1 MRLYDYIMDKVSR
14 CIALAPFMC
23 IIVLTSAI
31 WSCKSIQY
39 VPVETVKYDSIY
51 INKVQVDSVY
61 HRDSIYVVDKGD
73 TVFLYKDRY
82 IYKYKDRT
90 DTLYVTNTDSIQV
103 PYPVEKELTKWQQ
116 FRMDFG
122 GWAIAAVII
131 IVLIFFGRLV
141 YKLKK
146 WIALSS
152 DVGGFYFK

>member
-23 IIVLTSAI
+23 IIVLTSVI
-31 WSCKSIQY
+31 WSCRSVKY

-61 HRDSIYVVDKGD
+61 HRDSIYVMDKGD

-146 WIALSS
+146 
-152 DVGGFYFK
+152 

>member
-1 MRLYDYIMDKVSR
+1 MKLYDYIMDKVSW

-23 IIVLTSAI
+23 IIVLVLAI
-31 WSCKSIQY
+31 CSCRSVKY
-39 VPVETVKYDSIY
+39 VPVEMVKHDSIY

-90 DTLYVTNTDSIQV
+90 DTLYVTNTDSIHV

-122 GWAIAAVII
+122 GWAIGIVII
-131 IVLIFFGRLV
+131 TILV
-141 YKLKK
+141 MAAWMIYKLKK
-146 WIALSS
+146 SA
-152 DVGGFYFK
+152 

>member
-31 WSCKSIQY
+31 WSCRSVKY

-103 PYPVEKELTKWQQ
+103 PYSVEKELTKWQKIKLEL
-116 FRMDFG
+116 G
-122 GWAIAAVII
+122 GWTLGITLIAFMAIV
-131 IVLIFFGRLV
+131 VL
-141 YKLKK
+141 LKYRTRK
-146 WIALSS
+146 N
-152 DVGGFYFK
+152 

>member
-1 MRLYDYIMDKVSR
+1 MKNLIYAITILLM
-14 CIALAPFMC
+14 
-23 IIVLTSAI
+23 SAI

-39 VPVETVKYDSIY
+39 VPVETVKHDSIY

-90 DTLYVTNTDSIQV
+90 DTLYVTKTDSIQV
-103 PYPVEKELTKWQQ
+103 PYPIEKELSKWQQ

-122 GWAIAAVII
+122 GWAIAVVII
-131 IVLIFFGRLV
+131 ILLIVFGRFV

-146 WIALSS
+146 
-152 DVGGFYFK
+152 

>member
-1 MRLYDYIMDKVSR
+1 MKWIYCFLLISVFS
-14 CIALAPFMC
+14 
-23 IIVLTSAI
+23 
-31 WSCKSIQY
+31 SCNSVKY
-39 VPVETVKYDSIY
+39 VPVETVKHDSIY

-73 TVFLYKDRY
+73 TVFIYKDRY
-82 IYKYKDRT
+82 TYKYKDRT

-146 WIALSS
+146 
-152 DVGGFYFK
+152 

>member
-23 IIVLTSAI
+23 IIVLTSVI
-31 WSCKSIQY
+31 WSCRSVKY

-61 HRDSIYVVDKGD
+61 HRDSIYVMDKGD

-122 GWAIAAVII
+122 GWTIAAVII

-146 WIALSS
+146 
-152 DVGGFYFK
+152 

>member
-1 MRLYDYIMDKVSR
+1 MRLYDYIMNKVSR
-14 CIALAPFMC
+14 CIALTPFMC
-23 IIVLTSAI
+23 IIVLVLAI
-31 WSCKSIQY
+31 CSCRSVKY
-39 VPVETVKYDSIY
+39 VPVETVKHDSIY

-90 DTLYVTNTDSIQV
+90 DTLYVTNTYSIQV

-146 WIALSS
+146 
-152 DVGGFYFK
+152 

>member
-1 MRLYDYIMDKVSR
+1 MRLYDYIMDKVSL
-14 CIALAPFMC
+14 CIVLAPFMC
-23 IIVLTSAI
+23 IIVLVLAI
-31 WSCKSIQY
+31 CSCRSVKY
-39 VPVETVKYDSIY
+39 VPVETVKHDSIY

-90 DTLYVTNTDSIQV
+90 DTLYVTNTDSIHV
-103 PYPVEKELTKWQQ
+103 PYPVEKELSKWQQ

-122 GWAIAAVII
+122 GWAIAIAVITI
-131 IVLIFFGRLV
+131 LIVLGRFV

-146 WIALSS
+146 S
-152 DVGGFYFK
+152 

>member
-14 CIALAPFMC
+14 CIALDPFMC
-23 IIVLTSAI
+23 IIVLVLAI
-31 WSCKSIQY
+31 CSCRSVKY
-39 VPVETVKYDSIY
+39 VPVETVKHDSIY

-90 DTLYVTNTDSIQV
+90 DTLYVTNTYSIQV

-146 WIALSS
+146 
-152 DVGGFYFK
+152 

>member
-14 CIALAPFMC
+14 CIELAPFMC

-31 WSCKSIQY
+31 WSCRSVKD

-90 DTLYVTNTDSIQV
+90 DTLYVTKTDSIQV
-103 PYPVEKELTKWQQ
+103 PYPVEKELTRWQQ
-116 FRMDFG
+116 FRMGFG
-122 GWAIAAVII
+122 GWAIATVII
-131 IVLIFFGRLV
+131 VMLVVLGWMI
-141 YKLKK
+141 YKLKR
-146 WIALSS
+146 
-152 DVGGFYFK
+152 

>member
-23 IIVLTSAI
+23 IIVLTSVI
-31 WSCKSIQY
+31 WSCRSVKY

-90 DTLYVTNTDSIQV
+90 DTLYVTNTNSIQV

-146 WIALSS
+146 
-152 DVGGFYFK
+152 

>member
-1 MRLYDYIMDKVSR
+1 MDKVSR

-23 IIVLTSAI
+23 IIVLTSVI
-31 WSCKSIQY
+31 WSCRSVKY

-146 WIALSS
+146 
-152 DVGGFYFK
+152 

>member
-14 CIALAPFMC
+14 CIVLAPFMC
-23 IIVLTSAI
+23 IIVLVLAI
-31 WSCKSIQY
+31 CSCRSVKY
-39 VPVETVKYDSIY
+39 VPVETVKHDSIY

-90 DTLYVTNTDSIQV
+90 DTLYVTNTDSIHV
-103 PYPVEKELTKWQQ
+103 PYPVEKELSKWQQ

-122 GWAIAAVII
+122 GWAIAIAVITI
-131 IVLIFFGRLV
+131 LIVLGRFV

-146 WIALSS
+146 S
-152 DVGGFYFK
+152 

>member
-1 MRLYDYIMDKVSR
+1 MPGRYPNSSIDK
-14 CIALAPFMC
+14 
-23 IIVLTSAI
+23 IIYVMKWIYCFLLISVFS
-31 WSCKSIQY
+31 SCNSVKY
-39 VPVETVKYDSIY
+39 VPVETVKHDSIY

-90 DTLYVTNTDSIQV
+90 DTLYITNTDSIQV
-103 PYPVEKELTKWQQ
+103 PYPIEKELSKWQQ

-131 IVLIFFGRLV
+131 ILLIVFGRFV
-141 YKLKK
+141 YKLRK
-146 WIALSS
+146 
-152 DVGGFYFK
+152 

>member
-1 MRLYDYIMDKVSR
+1 MKLYDYIMNKVGR

-23 IIVLTSAI
+23 IIVLVLAI
-31 WSCKSIQY
+31 CSCRSVKY
-39 VPVETVKYDSIY
+39 VPVETVKHDSIY

-90 DTLYVTNTDSIQV
+90 DTLYVTKTDSIQV
-103 PYPVEKELTKWQQ
+103 PYPVEKELTRWQQ
-116 FRMDFG
+116 FKVDFG
-122 GWAIAAVII
+122 GWTVSIVVIT
-131 IVLIFFGRLV
+131 VLIVFGRFV

-146 WIALSS
+146 
-152 DVGGFYFK
+152 